1 MRELKYKKPLWWS
14 LAALGA
20 LIAAG
25 SLALFVVRICWEG
38 FSLLPGAVLLSA
50 AVGGGLLIY
59 QSLRALSALQGLRPE
74 QEIRSGPRSEREQAL
89 AARERL
95 KAGVSR
101 RFSRV
106 LSIVILVLSAAV
118 FLWAYGEAQTTE
130 SIPQSAAVTGMK
142 YEKGI
147 VISID
152 DSQYQGQQD
161 VEDVPVG
168 KQEVTVERRRRQPR

>member
-89 AARERL
+89 AARER
-95 KAGVSR
+95 R
-101 RFSRV
+101 RFPP
-106 LSIVILVLSAAV
+106 LL
-118 FLWAYGEAQTTE
+118 
-130 SIPQSAAVTGMK
+130 QSPIHRHSG
-142 YEKGI
+142 
-147 VISID
+147 
-152 DSQYQGQQD
+152 
-161 VEDVPVG
+161 PVSG
-168 KQEVTVERRRRQPR
+168 GLPLGLR